1 MSSILIIILILIFIV
16 LALLILIYKLNR
28 MIILEKR
35 ISRYSLKR
43 LTLDDVSI
51 SDKILIKYKKTINKF
66 NKNKFLKK
74 ISLRYDRYLYG
85 SDNSNAII
93 FIINKLII
101 ALIFIL
107 LIIISNTIR
116 GKVISFGM
124 FIFCFIIGYYIYDVY
139 LVYSLKVRKRKI
151 KNDMLRA
158 VIVMN
163 NAFKVGKSILQAVNI
178 VSKTLP
184 RPISIEFK
192 KIHQDMSYGLS
203 ADVAFSRFAKRVNL
217 EEASFVASSL
227 TILSKTGGNIVNV
240 FSSIERTL
248 FDKKKLES
256 DLKNSTAASNLVVK
270 FLMIVP
276 IIFILLIYMVSPNY
290 FDPLFESIL
299 GYFIIGI
306 IIIMLAIYLY
316 LLNKIMKVSV

>member
-1 MSSILIIILILIFIV
+1 MSSILLVRSVLIF
-16 LALLILIYKLNR
+16 LLIVILVFIIKLNK
-28 MIILEKR
+28 MIMLERR

-43 LTLDDVSI
+43 LELDDVSI
-51 SDKILIKYKKTINKF
+51 SDRILIKYKKLINRF
-66 NKNKFLKK
+66 YNNKIFKK
-74 ISLRYDRYLYG
+74 MSFSYEKYLYG
-85 SDNSNAII
+85 TDSSNAVI

-101 ALIFIL
+101 GMLFVL

-116 GKVISFGM
+116 GKVIGFGIY
-124 FIFCFIIGYYIYDVY
+124 IFCFILGYYIYDIY
-139 LVYSLKVRKRKI
+139 LIYNLKHRKKKI

-163 NAFKVGKSILQAVNI
+163 NAFKVGKSILQAVSI

-184 RPISIEFK
+184 KPISVEFK

-203 ADVAFSRFAKRVNL
+203 ADVAFSRFAKRVDL
-217 EEASFVASSL
+217 EEANFIASSL

-256 DLKNSTAASNLVVK
+256 DLKNSTSASNFVVK
-270 FLMIVP
+270 FLMVVP
-276 IIFILLIYMVSPNY
+276 IIFILLIYMVSPDY
-290 FDPLFESIL
+290 FNPLFGNVL
-299 GYFIIGI
+299 GWFIIGI
-306 IIIMLAIYLY
+306 IVIMLISYLY
-316 LLNKIMKVSV
+316 ILNRIMKVEV